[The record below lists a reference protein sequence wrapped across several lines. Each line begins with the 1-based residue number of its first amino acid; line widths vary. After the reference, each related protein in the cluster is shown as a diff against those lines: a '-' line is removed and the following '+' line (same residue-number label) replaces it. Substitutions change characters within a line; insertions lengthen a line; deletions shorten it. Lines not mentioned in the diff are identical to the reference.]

1 MANASKLLPFILRWE
16 GGYVNDPADVGG
28 ATNKGV
34 TIGTWRQVGYDKD
47 GDDDIDVDDLKLLSN
62 DDVLNRVL
70 KPHYWDKW
78 KADHIKNQRVA
89 NILVDW
95 VWGSGK
101 HGIVIPQRILGVVA
115 DGIVGDNTLSA
126 VNFADPETFFNAV
139 FNARI
144 DFLNKIVV
152 TSIANYEAKIGQK
165 ATETEL
171 MKYTNKRFLKGWM
184 NRLNS
189 IKTL

>member
-1 MANASKLLPFILRWE
+1 MANVSKLLPFILSWE
-16 GGYVNDPADVGG
+16 GGYVNDPADAGG

-78 KADHIKNQRVA
+78 KADLIQNQRVA

-95 VWGSGK
+95 LWGSGK
-101 HGIVIPQRILGVVA
+101 HGIVIPQQILGVVA
-115 DGIVGDNTLSA
+115 DGIVGERTLTA

-144 DFLNKIVV
+144 DFLNEIVA
-152 TSIANYEAKIGQK
+152 TSIARYEAKNGRK
-165 ATETEL
+165 ATESEL
-171 MKYTNKRFLKGWM
+171 MKYTNKRFLNGWM